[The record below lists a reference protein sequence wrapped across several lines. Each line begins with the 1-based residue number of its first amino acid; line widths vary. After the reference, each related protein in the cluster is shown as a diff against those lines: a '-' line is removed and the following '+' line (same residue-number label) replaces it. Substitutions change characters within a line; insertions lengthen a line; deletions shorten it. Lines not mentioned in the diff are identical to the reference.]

1 MLSQRS
7 STTDSRKSPRRR
19 SGARLLP
26 ATLLVLGSLLLPRY
40 APAQISHES
49 SVRPRDSYLSVS
61 LAVGGAEPE
70 ELFANLHDG
79 LTARL
84 EYSMRLLALRPMP
97 ASILGPRL
105 IREFQIAY
113 EMRWDP
119 FRRRYTA
126 QTHDGAFYTFR
137 DEASLWSFI
146 FSLSDYRIPWEAF
159 ASTGG
164 ASAGNVIAGDATAG
178 DAAAGD
184 AGAGAGGAGAG
195 GADGATPGRA
205 VRPQL
210 DDRYH
215 LQTRVVYQPIVFVPG
230 LAVLSVLPGRARETS
245 GWTTHEIE
253 VPQ

>member
-19 SGARLLP
+19 P
-26 ATLLVLGSLLLPRY
+26 GSLLLPAFLLLGSFLLPQS

-49 SVRPRDSYLSVS
+49 SVRPRESYLSVS

-105 IREFQIAY
+105 IREFHIAY

-159 ASTGG
+159 AS
-164 ASAGNVIAGDATAG
+164 
-178 DAAAGD
+178 AGD
-184 AGAGAGGAGAG
+184 AGAGDDGAGD
-195 GADGATPGRA
+195 DGAGDALGAVVAGRT
-205 VRPQL
+205 VRSQL
-210 DDRYH
+210 ADRYQ
-215 LQTRVVYQPIVFVPG
+215 LQIRVVYQPIVIVPG
-230 LAVLSVLPGRARETS
+230 LAILSVLPGRARETS